1 MAHGAQEDGVNGPT
15 RTDRP
20 PLRQRPHSQP
30 LPKEYSQDQ
39 LVQQPNQPSHQPDNE
54 YNKAPEQ
61 QLPPVRF
68 RRVRSAY
75 KALRQRLQRLAD
87 VLLLDYEFAK
97 RPLMLRLS
105 QAARRLGRSL
115 RSALQQ
121 LRQYLRSMQ
130 LRDKFIMALRLS
142 RLFLLLVLTV
152 GGSGARKVALRLL
165 GQTNRLR
172 QILGRNNL
180 QQLTTGPINR
190 LRAIPGQIKQSLQR
204 LGKKQ
209 PSKD

>member
-15 RTDRP
+15 KTDRP

-30 LPKEYSQDQ
+30 LPNEYSKDQ

-54 YNKAPEQ
+54 YNKAPQQ

-87 VLLLDYEFAK
+87 FLLLDYEFAK

-121 LRQYLRSMQ
+121 LQQHLLSMQ
-130 LRDKFIMALRLS
+130 VRDKFIMALRLS
-142 RLFLLLVLTV
+142 KLFLLLVLTV
-152 GGSGARKVALRLL
+152 GGSGARKVAQRLL
-165 GQTNRLR
+165 GQINRLR
-172 QILGRNNL
+172 QILGWKNL
-180 QQLTTGPINR
+180 QRITTGLINR
-190 LRAIPGQIKQSLQR
+190 LRAIAGQIKQSLQQ

-209 PSKD
+209 RKD

>member
-1 MAHGAQEDGVNGPT
+1 
-15 RTDRP
+15 
-20 PLRQRPHSQP
+20 LRQRPHSQP
-30 LPKEYSQDQ
+30 LPNEYSQDQ
-39 LVQQPNQPSHQPDNE
+39 LVQQPTQPSHQPDNE

-68 RRVRSAY
+68 RRVQAAY

-87 VLLLDYEFAK
+87 VLLLDYGFAK
-97 RPLMLRLS
+97 RPLTLRLS
-105 QAARRLGRSL
+105 QAVRRLGRSL
-115 RSALQQ
+115 QSVLQQ
-121 LRQYLRSMQ
+121 LQQHLRSMQ
-130 LRDKFIMALRLS
+130 VREKFFLALQLS

-152 GGSGARKVALRLL
+152 GGSGARKVAQRLL
-165 GQTNRLR
+165 GQINRLR

-180 QQLTTGPINR
+180 QRITTGPINR

>member
-1 MAHGAQEDGVNGPT
+1 MAHGDQEDGANGPT

-30 LPKEYSQDQ
+30 LPNESSKEQ

-68 RRVRSAY
+68 RRVRAAY
-75 KALRQRLQRLAD
+75 RALRQRLQRLAD
-87 VLLLDYEFAK
+87 VLLLDYGFAK

-165 GQTNRLR
+165 GPINRLR
-172 QILGRNNL
+172 QILGWKNL
-180 QQLTTGPINR
+180 QRITTGLINR
-190 LRAIPGQIKQSLQR
+190 LRAIPGQIKQSLQQ

-209 PSKD
+209 RKD